1 MGRDQGGG
9 EGAALA
15 AFLPTFDVNERHA
28 RVVAATPEEVLA
40 AALAVR
46 VGSDPVTRLLLRVRG
61 MRRRSGS
68 IREFFEAH
76 GFEVL
81 RDEPTEFVAGA
92 TGTPWRLSGGLRPWR
107 EGGRGTVRVAFELR
121 ADAHP
126 EGARRSTETRI
137 AAADD
142 AARRAFRRYWLVVG
156 PFSSLIRRRWLAAA
170 SRAIDAANR
179 STAPSPND
187 R

>member
-1 MGRDQGGG
+1 MPLD
-9 EGAALA
+9 E
-15 AFLPTFDVNERHA
+15 FLPDFDVRERHA
-28 RVVAATPEEVLA
+28 RVVAAAPEEALA

-46 VGSDPVTRLLLRVRG
+46 TGSDPLTRLLLRARG
-61 MRRRSGS
+61 MRGTGGTM
-68 IREFFEAH
+68 REFFARH

-81 RDEPTEFVAGA
+81 RDEPTQFVAGA
-92 TGTPWRLSGGLRPWR
+92 AGAPWRPRGGLRPWSDA
-107 EGGRGTVRVAFELR
+107 GPGMVRMAFELR
-121 ADAHP
+121 ADPHP
-126 EGARRSTETRI
+126 EGARLFTETRV

-179 STAPSPND
+179 SAAPSPNE